1 MLPKSLA
8 LSRRHGLRAPGRA
21 RAAGPGGMALR
32 ALAPLALIIRGQPV
46 LALRTSAVVLPPRS
60 PWGPK
65 RGQLEISFPAAVPLI
80 WRGENLQEFDSSE
93 RKTEGER

>member
-46 LALRTSAVVLPPRS
+46 LALRTSAVVLPS

-65 RGQLEISFPAAVPLI
+65 RRQLEISFPAAVPFGGLI
-80 WRGENLQEFDSSE
+80 ANLQEFDSLE